1 MPESLLHQWLE
12 ELAKHTDIE
21 SLNVVI
27 YLGVAHEYVNPLR
40 IVSQDIVMVTYES
53 LRRELDRVHHQE
65 FTRMLRK
72 KKKWAY
78 PPSPLLA
85 INWWRICL
93 DEAQMVE
100 STNTKVLY
108 SREVSKQ
115 MYYAV

>member
-1 MPESLLHQWLE
+1 MVY
-12 ELAKHTDIE
+12 A
-21 SLNVVI
+21 
-27 YLGVAHEYVNPLR
+27 GVNHRYINPLR
-40 IVSQDIVMVTYES
+40 ILSQDIVMVTYES

-85 INWWRICL
+85 IHWWRVCL

-100 STNTKVLY
+100 SVNTKVHLNGL
-108 SREVSKQ
+108 SIVETLSSSQRFKNEWIMGKTIIFRL
-115 MYYAV
+115 